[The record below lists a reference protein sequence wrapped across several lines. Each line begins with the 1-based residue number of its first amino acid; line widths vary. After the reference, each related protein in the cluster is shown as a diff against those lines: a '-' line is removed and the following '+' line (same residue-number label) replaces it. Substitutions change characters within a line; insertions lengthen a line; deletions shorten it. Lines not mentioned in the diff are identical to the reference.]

1 MRRAAVLG
9 LVAAFL
15 ITITGAGA
23 VPAYAQAKKK
33 ITVMYMRH
41 WVPAADDA
49 VQKRAE
55 EWGAKNGVEIQF
67 DKIAEKDFD
76 FKITTAVQNKT
87 GPDIAM
93 FRTSTPILFQDA
105 LVDVS
110 DIAKALIAKHGEF
123 YPANKAQ
130 TFTGT
135 GYVAIPWYTIFPT
148 WMYRID
154 LLNKANVK
162 VPDTYEDVPKVA
174 RAVANPSQ
182 GLYGF
187 GIALSRSRD
196 GILFCQSVLWAFG
209 MKLAS
214 EDGKT
219 ITFNSP
225 QTLAGLKYIVDLAKV
240 MPPGVTGWDD
250 SSNNT
255 AWLAGKLAMTTNAPS
270 IYYQTKTQNPE
281 LAANTGHA
289 IWPKG
294 PAGRP
299 VMMDTYSLGIL
310 KFSPNQELA
319 KDLLRYLTADEGY
332 QNFYT
337 AGQGFQD
344 PVFPDLAK
352 LPVFQDPKLKPIIDT
367 LPYGRVSGWPG
378 PVTRGAAEVEAQGVM
393 TDMVQRVLVDHLT
406 PEQALDE
413 ATKRMQGIYGK

>member
-1 MRRAAVLG
+1 MKRAWGLG
-9 LVAAFL
+9 LLAAFL
-15 ITITGAGA
+15 VGTIGLGSEL
-23 VPAYAQAKKK
+23 AYAQAKKR
-33 ITVMYMRH
+33 ISVMYMRH

-87 GPDIAM
+87 GPDLVM
-93 FRTSTPILFQDA
+93 FRSSTPILFQDA

-110 DIAKALIAKHGEF
+110 DIAKALIAKHGDF
-123 YPANKAQ
+123 YAANKAQ
-130 TFTGT
+130 TFTGQAW
-135 GYVAIPWYTIFPT
+135 VAIPWYTIFPT

-154 LLNKANVK
+154 LLNKANMK
-162 VPDTYEDVPKVA
+162 VPDTYDDVPAVA
-174 RAVANPSQ
+174 KAVANPAQ

-187 GIALSRSRD
+187 GTALSRSRD
-196 GILFCQSVLWAFG
+196 GILFTQSVLWAFG
-209 MKLAS
+209 MKAAS

-225 QTLAGLKYIVDLAKV
+225 QTLAGLKYLVDLANV

-270 IYYQTKTQNPE
+270 IYYQTKTNNPE
-281 LAANTGHA
+281 LAANTGHSV
-289 IWPKG
+289 WPKG

-299 VMMDTYSLGIL
+299 VMMDTYSLAVM
-310 KFSPNQELA
+310 KFSPNQDTA

-332 QNFYT
+332 TNFYM
-337 AGQGFQD
+337 AGQGFQC
-344 PVFPDLAK
+344 PTLATFAK
-352 LPVFQDPKLKPIIDT
+352 LSVFGDPKLKPVIET
-367 LPYGRVSGWPG
+367 LQFGRTSGWPG

-393 TDMVQRVLVDHLT
+393 TDMVQRVLVDKLT
-406 PEQALDE
+406 PEKALAE
-413 ATKRMQGIYGK
+413 ATDRMKSIYAK

>member
-1 MRRAAVLG
+1 MRRGWILSLLAV
-9 LVAAFL
+9 FL
-15 ITITGAGA
+15 IATTGITP
-23 VPAYAQAKKK
+23 VHAQAKKR
-33 ITVMYMRH
+33 ITIMYMRH

-49 VQKRAE
+49 AQKRAE
-55 EWGAKNGVEIQF
+55 EWGAKNGVEVQF

-76 FKITTAVQNKT
+76 FKITAAVENKA
-87 GPDIAM
+87 GPDVAM
-93 FRTSTPILFQDA
+93 FRRSAAILFQDA

-130 TFTGT
+130 TFTGKAW
-135 GYVAIPWYTIFPT
+135 VAIPWYTIFPT

-162 VPDTYEDVPKVA
+162 VPDTYEEVPVVA
-174 RAVANPSQ
+174 KAVANPPQ

-187 GIALSRSRD
+187 GIALSRSSD
-196 GILFCQSVLWAFG
+196 GILFTQSVLWAFG
-209 MKLAS
+209 MKMAS
-214 EDGKT
+214 EDGRA

-225 QTLAGLKYIVDLAKV
+225 QTLAGLKYIVDLANV

-250 SSNNT
+250 SSNNA
-255 AWLAGKLAMTTNAPS
+255 AWLAGKLAMTTNGPS
-270 IYYQTKTQNPE
+270 IYYQSRTQNPE

-294 PAGRP
+294 PTGRP
-299 VMMDTYSLGIL
+299 VMMDTYSLAVM

-332 QNFYT
+332 ANYYT
-337 AGQGFQD
+337 AAQGFQCPTLSD
-344 PVFPDLAK
+344 FTKLAVFG
-352 LPVFQDPKLKPIIDT
+352 DPKLKPIVDT

-378 PVTRGAAEVEAQGVM
+378 PVTRGAAEVEAQWVM
-393 TDMVQRVLVDHLT
+393 TDMVQRVLVDKLT
-406 PEQALDE
+406 PEKALDE
-413 ATKRMQGIYGK
+413 ATDRMKAIYAK

>member
-1 MRRAAVLG
+1 MRRTWILG
-9 LVAAFL
+9 LLAAFL
-15 ITITGAGA
+15 IVTVGPGGR
-23 VPAYAQAKKK
+23 PAYAQAKKR
-33 ITVMYMRH
+33 ITVLYMRH

-49 VQKRAE
+49 AQKRAE

-87 GPDIAM
+87 GPDVVMLRNAA
-93 FRTSTPILFQDA
+93 PILFQDA

-110 DIAKALIAKHGEF
+110 DIANGLVAKHGEF
-123 YPANKAQ
+123 YPASKAH

-135 GYVAIPWYTIFPT
+135 GYVAVPWYTIFPT

-154 LLNKANVK
+154 LLKKANMK
-162 VPDTYEDVPKVA
+162 VPDTYDDVP
-174 RAVANPSQ
+174 AVAKAVADPAQ

-187 GIALSRSRD
+187 GIALSRCRD
-196 GILFCQSVLWAFG
+196 GIFFTQGVLWAYG
-209 MKLAS
+209 MKMTS

-219 ITFNSP
+219 ITFKSP
-225 QTLAGLKYIVDLAKV
+225 QTLAGLKYIVDLAKL

-255 AWLAGKLAMTTNAPS
+255 AWLAGKLAMTTNSPS

-289 IWPKG
+289 VWPKG

-299 VMMDTYSLGIL
+299 VMMDSYSLAVM
-310 KFSPNQELA
+310 KFSPNQELG
-319 KDLLRYLTADEGY
+319 KDLLRYMTMDEGY
-332 QNFYT
+332 TNFYM

-344 PVFPDLAK
+344 PTLPAFAK
-352 LPVFQDPKLKPIIDT
+352 LSVFSDPKLKPVIDT
-367 LPYGRVSGWPG
+367 LPFGRVSGWPG
-378 PVTRGAAEVEAQGVM
+378 PVTRGAAEVEAQYVM
-393 TDMVQRVLVDHLT
+393 TDMVQRVLVDKLT
-406 PEQALDE
+406 PEKALDE
-413 ATKRMQGIYGK
+413 ATERMKAIYAK

>member
-1 MRRAAVLG
+1 MRRAWILG
-9 LVAAFL
+9 LLAAFL
-15 ITITGAGA
+15 FVMAGSGGE
-23 VPAYAQAKKK
+23 PAYAQAKKRLS
-33 ITVMYMRH
+33 VMYMRH

-55 EWGAKNGVEIQF
+55 EWGAKNGVDIQF

-87 GPDIAM
+87 GPDLVM
-93 FRTSTPILFQDA
+93 FRSSTPILFQDA
-105 LVDVS
+105 LADVS
-110 DIAKALIAKHGEF
+110 DIAKGLIAKHGEF

-130 TFTGT
+130 TFTGQAW
-135 GYVAIPWYTIFPT
+135 VAIPWYTIFPT

-162 VPDTYEDVPKVA
+162 VPDTYEEVPTVA
-174 RAVANPSQ
+174 KAVANPTQ
-182 GLYGF
+182 GLYGM
-187 GIALSRSRD
+187 GAALSRSRD
-196 GILFCQSVLWAFG
+196 GILFTQSVLWAFG
-209 MKLAS
+209 MKMAS

-225 QTLAGLKYIVDLAKV
+225 ETLAGLKYIVDLAKV

-299 VMMDTYSLGIL
+299 VMMDTYSLSIM
-310 KFSPNQELA
+310 KFSPNQDAA
-319 KDLLRYLTADEGY
+319 KELLRYLTTDEGY
-332 QNFYT
+332 TNFYI
-337 AGQGFQD
+337 AGQGFQC
-344 PVFPDLAK
+344 PTLPTFAK
-352 LPVFQDPKLKPIIDT
+352 LSVFGDPKLKPVIET
-367 LPYGRVSGWPG
+367 LPFGRTSGWPG

-393 TDMVQRVLVDHLT
+393 TDMVQRVLVDKLT
-406 PEQALDE
+406 PEKALDE
-413 ATKRMQGIYGK
+413 ATGRMKAIYAK

>member
-1 MRRAAVLG
+1 MRRAWILG
-9 LVAAFL
+9 LLVTFL
-15 ITITGAGA
+15 VGMGGPGIG
-23 VPAYAQAKKK
+23 PAYAQTKKR

-55 EWGAKNGVEIQF
+55 EWGAKNGVEVQF

-76 FKITTAVQNKT
+76 FKITTAVENKT

-93 FRTSTPILFQDA
+93 FRSSTPILFQDA

-110 DIAKALIAKHGEF
+110 DVAKALIAKHGEF

-130 TFTGT
+130 TFTGKAW
-135 GYVAIPWYTIFPT
+135 VAIPWYTIFPT

-154 LLNKANVK
+154 LLNKANLK
-162 VPDTYEDVPKVA
+162 VPDTYEEVPVVA
-174 RAVANPSQ
+174 KAVANPAQ

-196 GILFCQSVLWAFG
+196 GILFTQSVLWAFG
-209 MKLAS
+209 MKMAS

-219 ITFNSP
+219 VTFNSP

-299 VMMDTYSLGIL
+299 VMMDTYSLGIM

-319 KDLLRYLTADEGY
+319 KDLLRYLTTEEGY
-332 QNFYT
+332 TNFYM
-337 AGQGFQD
+337 AGQGFQC
-344 PVFPDLAK
+344 PTLATFTKLSVFD
-352 LPVFQDPKLKPIIDT
+352 DPKLKPVIET
-367 LPYGRVSGWPG
+367 LPFGRTSGWPG
-378 PVTRGAAEVEAQGVM
+378 PVTRAAAEVEAQGVM
-393 TDMVQRVLVDHLT
+393 TDMVQRVLVDKLT
-406 PEQALDE
+406 PEKALDE
-413 ATKRMQGIYGK
+413 ATNRMKAIYAK